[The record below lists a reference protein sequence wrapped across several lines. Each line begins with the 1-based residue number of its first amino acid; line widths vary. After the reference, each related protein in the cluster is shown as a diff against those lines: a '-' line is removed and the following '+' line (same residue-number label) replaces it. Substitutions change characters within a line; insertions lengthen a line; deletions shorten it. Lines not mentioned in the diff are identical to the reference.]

1 MEIERLTLTPPS
13 IEGEREGENGDG
25 SESDQAEIT
34 LSEATVRAIDRSSQL
49 LVLELPA
56 EQVSNRARGRT
67 SIVPGASIAVRT
79 AAGRVHRGYVEV
91 VADADSGRICWC
103 GIGFARRTDDS
114 TGRRSSTGTGTR
126 KAVEN

>member
-25 SESDQAEIT
+25 SESDQAEVT

-49 LVLELPA
+49 LVLELPT

-67 SIVPGASIAVRT
+67 SIVPGASITART

-91 VADADSGRICWC
+91 VADAASGRICWC
-103 GIGFARRTDDS
+103 GIDFDRRTDDS
-114 TGRRSSTGTGTR
+114 TGRRSLTGTGTR